1 MTERDIINKIRSAFD
16 GYADFSL
23 CENVLWQDADKYYSF
38 DLVIYRESIPYAIVE
53 IKNKIVYNHL
63 KEYSAQLKKSCS
75 LLDCRYG
82 IVATETEYLLV
93 DNRTSEALP
102 RTLDAISEILTSHSV
117 GKQDKGPSFSRIV
130 NAIKDY
136 AQENLREFSS
146 LIYYNEDN
154 HKYYFDSIETEND
167 FFRALIKN
175 KNKKSPHFY
184 RYMSMRSAF
193 YTLRDKKYRM
203 NSIVGMNDRSEI
215 SFYDQKVLGKRKQ
228 SGKVPERIFLSSFS
242 ALGDEDLTMWRLYG
256 DDGRGICMVFNVEGE
271 FNDGIFNSVYYTKG
285 KEDPVKTLLRSLTH
299 YGLTFNNISIW
310 KHFFKPAEYAK
321 EEEFRVILSLPKC
334 ALTNKDKGGWDIADS
349 SKIISPYVLWDMTSP
364 DFPLKLEKVILG
376 PKCPESELNKRLI
389 KKLLEKTQFSGVEI
403 TCSSIKT
410 YR

>member
-1 MTERDIINKIRSAFD
+1 M
-16 GYADFSL
+16 
-23 CENVLWQDADKYYSF
+23 
-38 DLVIYRESIPYAIVE
+38 PYAIVE
-53 IKNKIVYNHL
+53 IKNKIVGDHL
-63 KEYSAQLKKSCS
+63 KEYSAQLKKSCR

-102 RTLDAISEILTSHSV
+102 GTLDAILKIITSHSIS
-117 GKQDKGPSFSRIV
+117 KRDKGPSFSHIV
-130 NAIKDY
+130 AAIKDY
-136 AQENLREFSS
+136 AQEDIKEFSS
-146 LIYYNEDN
+146 HIYYNEDN
-154 HKYYFDSIETEND
+154 HKYYFDSLETEND

-175 KNKKSPHFY
+175 KKSSLFY
-184 RYMSMRSAF
+184 RYMSMHSAF
-193 YTLRDKKYRM
+193 YTLRDQKYRM

-271 FNDGIFNSVYYTKG
+271 FNDGIFNGVYYTKG
-285 KEDPVKTLLRSLTH
+285 KEDPVKALLRLLTH
-299 YGLTFNNISIW
+299 YGLTFNNISMW
-310 KHFFKPAEYAK
+310 KHFFKPAEYEK

-334 ALTNKDKGGWDIADS
+334 DLANKDKGGWDIADS

-376 PKCPESELNKRLI
+376 PKCPESGLNARLI
-389 KKLLEKTQFSGVEI
+389 KILLEKTPFSNVDI
-403 TCSSIKT
+403 TRSCIKT